1 MGKRSSGP
9 NRKVR
14 ASLRGRSE
22 QQYERRL
29 QGQAR
34 QYRESTGRELAPGA
48 LRGFSGFEPLVAP
61 SPEPPRDDGG
71 GDGDER

>member
-1 MGKRSSGP
+1 MGKRSSGVH
-9 NRKVR
+9 RKAR
-14 ASLRGRSE
+14 AGSRERSD

-48 LRGFSGFEPLVAP
+48 LRGFSGFEPLIAP
-61 SPEPPRDDGG
+61 PPRDESGG
-71 GDGDER
+71 GE